1 MQLLASRGLEHGPSE
16 GLDWIA
22 GEVRPIE
29 TGDPRIKVP
38 HMGWNDVG
46 PSSRAD
52 VAELLVPG
60 EAYYL
65 HSYHFVPDDG
75 RRIAAMTDHGGGV
88 VAAVL
93 QDNVLGV
100 QFHPEKSQRYGIA
113 LLERFLAWKP

>member
-1 MQLLASRGLEHGPSE
+1 MQLLASRGLEHGPTE
-16 GLDWIA
+16 GLDWIS

-29 TGDPRIKVP
+29 PVDPRIKVP
-38 HMGWNDVG
+38 HMGWNDVA
-46 PSSRAD
+46 PSPRSDTAD
-52 VAELLVPG
+52 LIAPG
-60 EAYYL
+60 EAYFL

-93 QDNVLGV
+93 QDNILGV
-100 QFHPEKSQRYGIA
+100 QFHPEKSQAYGIG